1 MAELKTE
8 RHHWWPVC
16 VSKNWAGSDGKTG
29 WLKPDGSVLRLP
41 PGRLGVISNGHHIKM
56 GNDGESSPWDESFER
71 AFDKAD
77 RNFPGLVQWLER
89 LERHPMRDVSTLT
102 QRFVTV
108 ACEAQMLE
116 LMTEC
121 AVSLAIRG
129 PMNRAACASLA
140 EQLRGPLRTA
150 ERNALIGLNM
160 RNSQKVVAD
169 SIGSRGK
176 FVVLYSQT
184 KEFVFGDGFFH
195 NVTNVRMEPHAPKML
210 VPVTPNISILVCRPS
225 SYLVNPQLTTLVL
238 TDNEVDLCND
248 AVQVY
253 SRDAIYFR
261 EQAPEPNESFRSG
274 HHECYAAWDNPIDSL
289 IGSIPGVPPRKA
301 PDLRLAFPAVPEFRR

>member
-1 MAELKTE
+1 
-8 RHHWWPVC
+8 
-16 VSKNWAGSDGKTG
+16 
-29 WLKPDGSVLRLP
+29 
-41 PGRLGVISNGHHIKM
+41 
-56 GNDGESSPWDESFER
+56 
-71 AFDKAD
+71 
-77 RNFPGLVQWLER
+77 
-89 LERHPMRDVSTLT
+89 MRDVNTLT
-102 QRFVTV
+102 QRFVTA

-140 EQLRGPLRTA
+140 EQLRGTLRPA

-160 RNSQKVVAD
+160 RNSQRIVAD
-169 SIGSRGK
+169 SIGSRAK

-195 NVTNVRMEPHAPKML
+195 NITNVRMGPNAPKML

-225 SYLVNPQLTTLVL
+225 SYLVNPRLTTLVL
-238 TDNEVDLCND
+238 TDDEVVRCND

-261 EQAPEPNESFRSG
+261 NHSPEPNESFRSG
-274 HHECYAAWDNPIDSL
+274 QHERYATWDNPIDSL
-289 IGSIPGVPPRKA
+289 ILGIPGVPPRKP
-301 PDLRLAFPAVPEFRR
+301 PDIRLAFPVVPEFRR